1 MFSDVPSTDYSA
13 SETPA
18 SSDGPVTVE
27 QSQQV
32 EGKGFNAQDM
42 AKKVFRF
49 VAAAEE
55 LANGVRDSEEVKLLR
70 LRTKNHE
77 MVIVPG
83 PSSSEASQQLLYQAN
98 VILLTFSQML
108 YTFLWSCMMH
118 HEYRSSSAFNRS
130 SKPFRSI
137 AFSGHILYRIG
148 LIFSRCEEWQTSS

>member
-1 MFSDVPSTDYSA
+1 MTQSSLSSSLDHLTRLAAKPGVRATLILSKADGAIIRSTGMFSDVPSTDYSA

-77 MVIVPG
+77 MVIVPDVIY
-83 PSSSEASQQLLYQAN
+83 LL
-98 VILLTFSQML
+98 VV
-108 YTFLWSCMMH
+108 MH
-118 HEYRSSSAFNRS
+118 DA
-130 SKPFRSI
+130 P
-137 AFSGHILYRIG
+137 
-148 LIFSRCEEWQTSS
+148 